1 VNIRIHKVSNLS
13 YVCDLSEGS
22 QARPVATIN
31 ITLENAYFV
40 KISTQFSGQ
49 LRGVMSDKT
58 SVKPAKEEYYA
69 DGKAQYL
76 QTAGGN
82 ITCLRCTAQSTRT
95 KLQCG
100 RPAIKTSRTQK
111 CQYHGGRPHTAE
123 TLKRISEAN
132 MLHGQ
137 ATKQAKEQYRHSIE
151 LIHELQDAMHV
162 LEMGDGPKIRG
173 PKPKGYKPVM
183 TQADVV
189 RMIRERLLHLN

>member
-1 VNIRIHKVSNLS
+1 MTDKVSVN
-13 YVCDLSEGS
+13 
-22 QARPVATIN
+22 Q
-31 ITLENAYFV
+31 V
-40 KISTQFSGQ
+40 KVECS
-49 LRGVMSDKT
+49 
-58 SVKPAKEEYYA
+58 AE
-69 DGKAQYL
+69 GKAQYL
-76 QTAGGN
+76 QTAGGQ

-137 ATKQAKEQYRHSIE
+137 ATKEAKEQYRHDCA
-151 LIHELQDAMHV
+151 LIHELQDAVYV
-162 LEMGDGPKIRG
+162 LKMGKGPKIRG

-189 RMIRERLLHLN
+189 RMIQERLLHIV